1 MLVCT
6 KTTKFNITKIAL
18 GIRTHL
24 LDDDRFLGFVLSL
37 RLRLFEGLLAL
48 LVCISGKAFAARLS
62 TGPFSLE
69 KKQVYSLPFN
79 TLWLT
84 FLNKIILLSILMKR
98 EHLISK
104 IFSFINSVVPNAP
117 FLYPLKTSENLTVF
131 WYFQRIEI
139 GWIWNKW
146 VNLQKFLALCTQ
158 FSLGSFFFSIGDKCY
173 IFRFIHE
180 SMIERELQLGF
191 RF

>member
-1 MLVCT
+1 MMT
-6 KTTKFNITKIAL
+6 IGSFAL
-18 GIRTHL
+18 SCPYDYGCLKAYLRYWYVSLERL
-24 LDDDRFLGFVLSL
+24 LQPVFPQ
-37 RLRLFEGLLAL
+37 
-48 LVCISGKAFAARLS
+48 
-62 TGPFSLE
+62 GPFLWK

-158 FSLGSFFFSIGDKCY
+158 FSLRSFFFSIGDKCY

-180 SMIERELQLGF
+180 SMIERGLQLRF